1 MKLPQIRLESQ
12 PAMIQMNSKIATQSI
27 EQPTAGLDIQQPPAE
42 LHIERTPAKF
52 TVDQSQ
58 AWADMDLKPISKR
71 NEEFAQNGYQDWL
84 DGIAR
89 RAEEGDR
96 MMRIEEHGN
105 PIPSI
110 AKENSML
117 PTYEFNFGLVPS
129 PFSVK
134 TYYEPSK
141 LDIQWDTKKPT
152 INVKVNK
159 PIIEYNPGHVDVS
172 MKQYQSLKIDFTNL
186 YNVGSNYETEI

>member
-27 EQPTAGLDIQQPPAE
+27 EQPAAGLDIQQPPAE

-71 NEEFAQNGYQDWL
+71 IKEFAQNGYQDWL

-89 RAEEGDR
+89 RAEEGDQL
-96 MMRIEEHGN
+96 MRVENGGN
-105 PIPSI
+105 PIASI
-110 AKENSML
+110 SKENSKL
-117 PTYEFNFGLVPS
+117 PTHEFNFGLVPS
-129 PFSVK
+129 PLSVK
-134 TYYEPSK
+134 TYFDPSK
-141 LDIQWDTKKPT
+141 LDIQWDTKKPS
-152 INVKVNK
+152 INVRVNK
-159 PIIEYNPGHVDVS
+159 PTIEYSPGNVSIS
-172 MKQYQSLKIDFTNL
+172 MKQYQSLKIDFTNI
-186 YNVGSNYETEI
+186 NSIGSNFENQI